1 MTVKELIKKLSG
13 FNPDL
18 PVVTYDNEREISV
31 SVDKVYVED
40 ADDPVYYES
49 NLYVVIS

>member
-1 MTVKELIKKLSG
+1 MNVKELMKKLSG
-13 FNPDL
+13 LNPDL
-18 PVVTYDNEREISV
+18 PVVIYDEDGTSV

-40 ADDPVYYES
+40 ADDPDFYES